1 MTPLPM
7 HGLRL
12 TTILGCSVALLATVL
27 CTAQGYTQQP
37 NADMQK
43 IETLVHQGRLDDA
56 QAMTLEVLRQH
67 PSADGFNLL
76 GVIKGQQHQDAD
88 ALAAFRNALQ
98 LAPRSV
104 AAHNNIGNVYL
115 TEKKFD
121 LAEKEFRTVLEIAPR
136 DQIANYSLAVLLM
149 ARGSSAGAIPYLVKI
164 HPETTQTRF
173 GLIRAYLQTHR
184 INEAMRLA
192 SQLSAQAPNDVELHF
207 SLGVLL
213 ASQQQYKPAQ
223 LELEKAN
230 TLKPGSYE
238 TLFNLGQVDLRNN
251 DNKDADVALSRAVSL
266 KPDAPDAL
274 FLLAQVYVK
283 EQRPL
288 DALDLLVRAN
298 KLSPD
303 NPDIL
308 YSMAQ
313 ISISQGY
320 YEDAIAPLNKA
331 IAIDPKRA
339 DLKESLAECLFHAD
353 QMDKAIDQLTTLIQ
367 IEPSARAYSFLGL
380 AHTHLGRFDDATK
393 DFQHALRL
401 DPHNT
406 FCLFQLGYIARQK
419 GDTAA
424 AALIFAK
431 VLQSNPDYPYALLEL
446 ANIDI
451 ESAHFPEALRLLSK
465 YVSVSDTPAT
475 GYYKLA
481 TVEERLHDHVA
492 AQHDLAQFQS
502 LSRNSTPTAHP
513 YDNLFAY
520 IDKRS
525 TLAPAAREQQDL
537 ATLQEQLK
545 LHPGQREVLYALTE
559 EYLKE
564 RKLDDAK
571 ATVAQLD
578 KDYPDDSR
586 SLTDAGVL
594 LARYGLYG
602 EAIQQFLAAEQ
613 STPGSDDIRYDLAD
627 AYFRKGLYSDAL
639 DAATQVSSKGQQDDA
654 FLALLGDI
662 YAHLGEVERAQDLF
676 QRGIKQNPDNEQN
689 YLSLAL
695 LNLRQNNLSAA
706 KQILVQGHARVPG
719 SGKIIW
725 GLGLVAALQGET
737 AQAALQL
744 ERAVEILPEWPG
756 AYSTLGVFYYET
768 GQIAKATEVL
778 DRFKDSGARGSLD
791 VNRIEETLAQA
802 PATQSTGDEPLSSA
816 KRLQLLQ
823 IALYLA
829 DKTM

>member
-1 MTPLPM
+1 M

-12 TTILGCSVALLATVL
+12 TTIVGISVTLLATMP
-27 CTAQGYTQQP
+27 CMAQVPAQQP
-37 NADMQK
+37 NAELQK
-43 IETLVHQGRLDDA
+43 IELLVHQGHLDEA
-56 QAMTLEVLRQH
+56 RAMTLDALRQH

-76 GVIKGQQHQDAD
+76 GVIDGQQHDDAE

-98 LAPRSV
+98 LAPRSI

-115 TEKKFD
+115 TEKRFD
-121 LAEKEFRTVLEIAPR
+121 LAEKEFRAILQIAPR
-136 DQIANYSLAVLLM
+136 DQAANYNLAVLLM
-149 ARGSSAGAIPYLVKI
+149 TRGSSAEAIPYLEKI

-184 INEAMRLA
+184 INEALRVA

-213 ASQQQYKPAQ
+213 ASQQQYKAAQ

-238 TLFNLGQVDLRNN
+238 TLFNLGQVCLRND
-251 DNKDADVALSRAVSL
+251 DNKDADLALSRAVSL
-266 KPDAPDAL
+266 KPDAPQAL

-308 YSMAQ
+308 YLMAQ

-320 YEDAIAPLNKA
+320 YEDAIVPLNKA
-331 IAIDPKRA
+331 VQIEPHRID
-339 DLKESLAECLFHAD
+339 LQESLAECLFHAD
-353 QMDKAIDQLTTLIQ
+353 QMDKAIEHLTTLIQ

-380 AHTHLGRFDDATK
+380 AHTHLGRFDDATQ

-406 FCLFQLGYIARQK
+406 FCLFQLGYIARQR

-446 ANIDI
+446 ANIEI
-451 ESAHFPEALRLLSK
+451 ERTHFPDALRLLSK
-465 YVSVSDTPAT
+465 YVRVSDTPAT

-520 IDKRS
+520 IDNRS
-525 TLAPAAREQQDL
+525 TLAPEAREQQDL
-537 ATLQEQLK
+537 AALKEQLK
-545 LHPGQREVLYALTE
+545 VHPGQREVLYALTE

-564 RKLDDAK
+564 GKLDDAK

-586 SLTDAGVL
+586 SLTDEGVL

-602 EAIQQFLAAEQ
+602 DAIQQFLKAEQ
-613 STPGSDDIRYDLAD
+613 SAPGSDDIRYDLAD
-627 AYFRKGLYSDAL
+627 AYFRKGLYPDAL

-662 YAHLGEVERAQDLF
+662 YAHLGDVERAQDLF
-676 QRGIKQNPDNEQN
+676 QRGIKQNPDNEQS

-695 LNLRQNNLSAA
+695 LNLRQNDVSAA
-706 KQILVQGHARVPG
+706 KQILLQGQAKVPG

-737 AQAALQL
+737 AQAATQL

-802 PATQSTGDEPLSSA
+802 PVGASTGDEPLSST